1 MESVLKAVENNLINP
16 IFIGDENQIKKYV
29 VRVFLVN
36 FFSLLYHSKLQK
48 RAVKKIYIQR
58 LDDLATG
65 INFKNLPKRFV
76 LNDIICANLL
86 NGFLSSNSYKYTF
99 TDDAVRNESFL
110 NYIKFKEIND
120 PLNNWRILIKKT
132 PKVIFKKVI
141 LRIKGIFTNKP
152 NFPKIY
158 FF

>member
-1 MESVLKAVENNLINP
+1 MASALSTKLGLEVEMYEGRRITSKEQLEVVCMVYAGLANKKLISSMQAQSIDALGLSGADLNLIKA
-16 IFIGDENQIKKYV
+16 E
-29 VRVFLVN
+29 
-36 FFSLLYHSKLQK
+36 K

-110 NYIKFKEIND
+110 NY
-120 PLNNWRILIKKT
+120 
-132 PKVIFKKVI
+132 
-141 LRIKGIFTNKP
+141 
-152 NFPKIY
+152 
-158 FF
+158 